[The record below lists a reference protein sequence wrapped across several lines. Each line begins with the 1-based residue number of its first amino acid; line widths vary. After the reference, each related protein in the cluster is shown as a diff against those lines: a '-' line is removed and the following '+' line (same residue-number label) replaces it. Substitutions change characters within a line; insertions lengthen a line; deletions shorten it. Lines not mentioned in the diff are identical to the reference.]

1 MNWWT
6 SVVDGAKSLGEG
18 ATWAFNKAPITQVV
32 GYVADTA
39 FYVTEQVL
47 ALREAI
53 PALIAPY
60 KSRVE
65 EMTPA
70 KESVQ
75 KVINGMGNILFYDV
89 LPVVAVNYVNNGVQ
103 SYFRD
108 GYNQEQSS
116 LMAPY
121 ALFLS
126 TLSLVNYGVQLFNY
140 RQASKLVAHTLVLDT
155 IAPSSFNEH
164 KALLPPAPTIC
175 VEEDCNFKRKF
186 KGSLRGTI
194 GLALNDLVL
203 WGISQFPYGGS
214 QIAWVLGIYFYGE
227 YITYMAT
234 PERCER
240 HKAMKSESILS
251 LGLAYTGTSAL
262 MKYALESTVGVP
274 PYLYNRTLQHLLLLM
289 HINVASHMSLP
300 LVKPQKGVVIPVDPL
315 FIYDRTKRFI
325 IDVVF
330 AGLMKRVPIDFK
342 PPEGAKPFI
351 PLSTVFKFFTKIL
364 ESDLEKVKVSE
375 PGFFKKA
382 TRVVLPNM
390 FHNPKNA
397 VNDPVIKQF
406 WPEIRSDLLNIIEII
421 ESTKPIQTLTTGA
434 KPIASTVKYTL
445 PKLLWY
451 RFGLPIRLSE
461 FLLSLSKK
469 EDFWDFITALKRWIE
484 RNDVTREIILTK
496 VNSKAGL
503 HETNNIIELP
513 SDSQKPK
520 MLPLSVEELKVPRT
534 PIVTDAKQLIPS
546 KSSSVVSANSLFSTK
561 QRKNLNSGV
570 KIEETSTYNHVK

>member
-6 SVVDGAKSLGEG
+6 SVMDGAKSFGDG
-18 ATWAFNKAPITQVV
+18 AAWVFSKAPITQAVS
-32 GYVADTA
+32 YAADTA

-53 PALIAPY
+53 PALIAPF
-60 KSRVE
+60 KTRVE

-70 KESVQ
+70 MESVQ
-75 KVINGMGNILFYDV
+75 KVIKGMGNVVFHDV
-89 LPVVAVNYVNNGVQ
+89 LPVVAVNYVNNGIQ
-103 SYFRD
+103 SYFRE
-108 GYNQEQSS
+108 GYSEEQGSFF
-116 LMAPY
+116 APY

-126 TLSLVNYGVQLFNY
+126 TLSLANYGVQLYNY
-140 RQASKLVAHTLVLDT
+140 RQATKLVAHTLVLDT
-155 IAPSSFNEH
+155 IAPSAFNEH
-164 KALLPPAPTIC
+164 KALVPSNPTLC

-203 WGISQFPYGGS
+203 WGISQFPYGGK
-214 QIAWVLGIYFYGE
+214 QISWILGLYFYGE

-240 HKAMKSESILS
+240 HKGMKSESILS

-262 MKYALESTVGVP
+262 MNYALESTVGVP
-274 PYLYNRTLQHLLLLM
+274 PYLYNRTLQHLLLLL

-300 LVKPQKGVVIPVDPL
+300 LVKPQKETSIPVDPL
-315 FIYDRTKRFI
+315 FLYDRTKRFI

-364 ESDLEKVKVSE
+364 ESDLEKVQVSE
-375 PGFFKKA
+375 PGFFKQA

-406 WPEIRSDLLNIIEII
+406 WPEIRSDLLNIIDIV

-445 PKLLWY
+445 PKILWY
-451 RFGLPIRLSE
+451 RFGLPIKLSE

-469 EDFWDFITALKRWIE
+469 EDFWSFVTALKRWIE
-484 RNDVTREIILTK
+484 RNDVSREIILTK
-496 VNSKAGL
+496 INSKAGL
-503 HETNNIIELP
+503 HDTDKIIELP
-513 SDSQKPK
+513 PDTKKTTTIPPSI
-520 MLPLSVEELKVPRT
+520 EELKTPR
-534 PIVTDAKQLIPS
+534 PSMIADAKQLISHKP
-546 KSSSVVSANSLFSTK
+546 SSVITANSLFSTK
-561 QRKNLNSGV
+561 QRKNLTSSP
-570 KIEETSTYNHVK
+570 KIDEIQAVQYN